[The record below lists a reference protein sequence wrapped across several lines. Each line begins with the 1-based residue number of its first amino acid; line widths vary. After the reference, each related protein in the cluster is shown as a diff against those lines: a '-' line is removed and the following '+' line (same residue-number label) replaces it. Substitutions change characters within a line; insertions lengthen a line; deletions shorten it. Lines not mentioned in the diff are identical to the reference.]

1 MLPGLG
7 KHRRPYQSLTAL
19 PSQFSLVHNM
29 RVVLFDPFLRADTLM
44 DMDKE
49 HLLGG
54 TKMQKGMARYTHMCY
69 PLFTIYYIP
78 RIVLSHI

>member
-1 MLPGLG
+1 MIDSPPLP
-7 KHRRPYQSLTAL
+7 
-19 PSQFSLVHNM
+19 FSLVRNM
-29 RVVLFDPFLRADTLM
+29 RVVLFDPLLRADKLM

-54 TKMQKGMARYTHMCY
+54 TRMQKGMARYTRMCY